1 MTTQTAALHRIRAS
15 RRNPD
20 RFRTSGQRTGR
31 VVITV
36 LVILWAV
43 LCAIPV
49 LIAVYSSFKTQ
60 ADIITNPFGLP
71 IPPYL
76 QNYVTSFQG
85 TLGGQ
90 PMTVYLLN
98 SAISTILG
106 IILCTIGATLAG
118 YYLARKTNVATRISS
133 GYFLVLL
140 TLPPV
145 VTILPLFTLAGQLGL
160 RNSPWGLGLVLAAA
174 QLPLAVVLMRTF
186 FANFPH
192 ELTEAAA
199 LDGASEGRTFMS
211 IVVPLMRGPIGTVAL
226 LQGIGMWNE
235 LTLAVVL
242 MTNSD
247 SYTVPLGLSLF
258 RTNTSL
264 DLGAQFAGLTIA
276 IIPILIAYTIFNKQ
290 FIDGLRVG
298 AVK

>member
-1 MTTQTAALHRIRAS
+1 MWAL
-15 RRNPD
+15 
-20 RFRTSGQRTGR
+20 
-31 VVITV
+31 
-36 LVILWAV
+36 
-43 LCAIPV
+43 LCAIPILV
-49 LIAVYSSFKTQ
+49 AVFSSFKAQ
-60 ADIITNPFGLP
+60 ADIITDPFGLP
-71 IPPYL
+71 FPPVL
-76 QNYVTSFQG
+76 QNYLTSFAG

-98 SAISTILG
+98 SAISTLLG
-106 IILCTIGATLAG
+106 IVLCTIAATLAG
-118 YYLARKTNVATRISS
+118 YHLARRSTAPTRIS
-133 GYFLVLL
+133 GVYFLVLL

-145 VTILPLFTLAGQLGL
+145 VTIIPLFTLTGQLGL

-186 FANFPH
+186 FATFPH
-192 ELTEAAA
+192 ELIEAAA
-199 LDGASEGRTFMS
+199 LDGASEMRTFLD
-211 IVVPLMRGPIGTVAL
+211 IVVPLMRGPVGTVAL

-242 MTNSD
+242 LNTSD

-258 RTNTSL
+258 RTATSL

-276 IIPILIAYTIFNKQ
+276 IIPILVAYAVFNKQ
-290 FIDGLRVG
+290 FIEGLRVG